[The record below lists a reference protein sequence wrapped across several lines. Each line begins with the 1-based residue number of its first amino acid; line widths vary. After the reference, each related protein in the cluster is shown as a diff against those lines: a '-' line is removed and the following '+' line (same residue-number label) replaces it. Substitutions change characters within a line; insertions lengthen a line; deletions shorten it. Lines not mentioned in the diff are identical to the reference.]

1 MRWVEDRRPTLENT
15 LLTAMFGA
23 RLDAPARFLNRHR
36 AVLLMYHGFT
46 DKPAHDGIANHEW
59 KHLPAREFRKQLAFL
74 AGHYNVVHLEDVVR
88 AATDGASLPPRPAVI
103 TMDDGYRSIYEVAYP
118 LLKEFRA
125 PAAVFL
131 ATKFVNQREYLW
143 TDRVEYAV
151 NHAEPGALDVNVGND
166 RIRLELADT
175 QSRMAADRAIRSAFK
190 RLPQDAVSR
199 HVDALE
205 RSAKRSLSADGN
217 AEAIYQPLEWNEIR
231 EMAESGLVS
240 FGAHSHSHVIL
251 TRCTE
256 QDAADE
262 LRTSRR
268 IIEDRLGRRCDL
280 FCYPNGRRGD
290 FNSSTKRLV
299 KESGY
304 SCALTTVYGMNPARP
319 DVYELK
325 RYNLGK
331 RLIPGEIEV
340 RLAGL
345 FG

>member
-15 LLTAMFGA
+15 LVTVLSGV
-23 RLDAPARFLNRHR
+23 RLHTPARFFNRHR

-46 DKPAHDGIANHEW
+46 DRPAHVGIANHEW
-59 KHLPAREFRKQLAFL
+59 KHLPATEFRSQLAFL
-74 AGHYNVVHLEDVVR
+74 TRHYNLVRLDDLVR

-103 TMDDGYRSIYEVAYP
+103 TIDDGYRSIYEVAYP
-118 LLKEFRA
+118 LLQEFRA

-131 ATKFVNQREYLW
+131 ATGFVDERQYLW

-151 NHAEPGALDVNVGND
+151 NHAEPGALDVNADGD
-166 RIRLELADT
+166 RIRVEISDT
-175 QSRMAADRAIRSAFK
+175 QSRMAADRVIRSAFK

-205 RSAKRSLSADGN
+205 RSAGRSLSADAN
-217 AEAIYQPLEWNEIR
+217 AEAIYQPLEWSQMH
-231 EMAESGLVS
+231 EMAGSGLVS

-251 TRCTE
+251 TRCSE
-256 QDAADE
+256 QDAAGE
-262 LRTSRR
+262 LRRSKR
-268 IIEDRLGRRCDL
+268 IIEERLGRRCDL

-299 KESGY
+299 KEIGY

-319 DVYELK
+319 DLYELK

-331 RLIPGEIEV
+331 RLVPGEIDV
-340 RLAGL
+340 RLSGL